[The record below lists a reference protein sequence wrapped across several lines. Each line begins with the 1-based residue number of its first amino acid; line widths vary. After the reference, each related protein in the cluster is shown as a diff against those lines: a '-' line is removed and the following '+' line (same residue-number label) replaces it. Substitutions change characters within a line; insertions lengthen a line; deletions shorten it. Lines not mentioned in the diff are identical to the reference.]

1 MSLSGKVVLITGSSK
16 GIGKATVLRLASEGA
31 SVIINYL
38 SDEAAA
44 NNLVAQIGPDRA
56 LAVQADASNLSDLD
70 RLVDSAVAKFG
81 KIDILIPNAGI
92 LPMKDLENTTEA
104 DFDNA
109 YNLMVKGPYFLAQKA
124 TKHMPSGG
132 RVIFIS
138 TGITALS
145 SVAPAYLLYA
155 SAKGAI
161 NQMARVMAKDLAR
174 KNIIVNAVAPGPT
187 TTELFLKGK
196 SEQVLNAVAGFSPFG
211 RIGKPEEIANVIA
224 FLCGEDSSWM
234 SGQIV
239 QVNGG
244 MA

>member
-1 MSLSGKVVLITGSSK
+1 MSLCGKVVLITGSSK
-16 GIGKATVLRLASEGA
+16 GIGKATVLRLANEGA

-44 NNLVAQIGPDRA
+44 NSLVAQIGPDRA

-92 LPMKDLENTTEA
+92 LPMKDLGNTTEA

-132 RVIFIS
+132 RVILIS

-174 KNIIVNAVAPGPT
+174 KNIVVNAVAPGPT